1 MINSLIE
8 EALEHLYVHEVE
20 GAEYPQDASTSAA
33 LKEASSAGLVS
44 LQDGEYR
51 LTSDGRAAGRDV
63 VRRHRLAER
72 LLHDV
77 LAAGGEHMEEDACRF
92 EHVLLNKLDDK
103 ICTLLGHP
111 TNCPHGKPIPEGDCC
126 RKAQVDHIVEVG
138 PLCDG
143 KPGAKGTVAYLSTRD
158 NREVQKMMAMGVLPG
173 TDIEMIRRFPSY
185 VFQLGYSQFTVDK
198 QLAEII
204 YVHWKGPTLPA
215 SESDSRE
222 YPS

>member
-20 GAEYPQDASTSAA
+20 GAEYPQDASMLAA
-33 LKEASSAGLVS
+33 LKDALSAGLVL
-44 LQDGEYR
+44 LQGGEYH
-51 LTSDGRAAGRDV
+51 LSSDGRAAGRDV

-72 LLHDV
+72 LLRDV

-92 EHVLLNKLDDK
+92 EHVLLNELDDR

-126 RKAQVDHIVEVG
+126 RKARADHIVDVG
-138 PLCDG
+138 PLCDS
-143 KPGAKGTVAYLSTRD
+143 KPGMKGTVAYLSTRD

-173 TDIEMIRRFPSY
+173 TDIEMIRCFPSY
-185 VFQLGYSQFTVDK
+185 VFQLGYSQFTVDT
-198 QLAEII
+198 QLAETI
-204 YVHWKGPTLPA
+204 YVHWKGLNSPGN
-215 SESDSRE
+215 
-222 YPS
+222 

>member
-1 MINSLIE
+1 MKD
-8 EALEHLYVHEVE
+8 AL
-20 GAEYPQDASTSAA
+20 
-33 LKEASSAGLVS
+33 SAGLVLLES
-44 LQDGEYR
+44 GEYR

-72 LLHDV
+72 LLRDV
-77 LAAGGEHMEEDACRF
+77 LAAGGEHMEEAACRF
-92 EHVLLNKLDDK
+92 EHTLLNGLDDK

-111 TNCPHGKPIPEGDCC
+111 TSCPHGKSIPEGDCC
-126 RKAQVDHIVEVG
+126 RKARADHIAEVT

-143 KPGAKGTVAYLSTRD
+143 KPGLKGIVAYLSTRD

-173 TDIEMIRRFPSY
+173 TDIELIRRFPSY

-204 YVHWKGPTLPA
+204 YVHWKEPNFSAGG
-215 SESDSRE
+215 SGSGEHSS
-222 YPS
+222 